1 MSTFILPEKEGHG
14 TAPKERKR
22 MPIVS
27 PHMLT
32 SLTGIPNPDSK
43 WIKFHS
49 EVRILAFA
57 EVYLHLL
64 FISAVIP

>member
-1 MSTFILPEKEGHG
+1 
-14 TAPKERKR
+14 

-32 SLTGIPNPDSK
+32 SLRGIPNPDSK

-57 EVYLHLL
+57 EIDLHLL